1 MLKDYSNEKINSDRV
16 IKILLIHDLGEIYAG
31 DTIIYSSETS
41 ELKDKDAAGVVKLL
55 SFLPESKCEEYM
67 IFWHEFETGET
78 LEARFAKAI
87 VRVPPLLHNIHN
99 SGQTWKK
106 QNISKEQVFSLNS
119 RNNNGNLELWKI
131 IKSKLEQAV
140 VDGILT

>member
-1 MLKDYSNEKINSDRV
+1 MLKDYSNEKINNDRV

-67 IFWHEFETGET
+67 IF
-78 LEARFAKAI
+78 
-87 VRVPPLLHNIHN
+87 
-99 SGQTWKK
+99 
-106 QNISKEQVFSLNS
+106 
-119 RNNNGNLELWKI
+119 
-131 IKSKLEQAV
+131 
-140 VDGILT
+140 